1 LFNTIIMNTTM
12 RRVVSVSNTQ
22 KDNNIHSTTSKFELK
37 KLTLGKG
44 NFSVVKLA
52 IHPKTKEQVAAK
64 VMDLLEWNKEY
75 KNELFMLQKLNHISI
90 IGYIDSERRRDGRGV
105 IYLEYLSY
113 PTLSSYIQNTS
124 TLSEPIAVKVLYE
137 LVDAVDY
144 MHSVGISHHDIKPD
158 NILFNHETNS
168 IKLFDFGLAVTVDPH
183 NPMSATNAGSP
194 LYMGPEVLL
203 NQDHN
208 VFKADVWSIGICFY
222 EILTG
227 KSPFDQCKVLDELI
241 KEWESKI
248 DLSLPIFL
256 SSSKLRILYSQMVKY
271 DPDRRISTSELKKI
285 LATLVS
291 KRCLGNS
298 LGGSGKKR
306 KAERTTSVNAVI
318 RRINGKSK
326 KRTILL
332 ASSKDSY

>member
-1 LFNTIIMNTTM
+1 MM
-12 RRVVSVSNTQ
+12 RNSQ
-22 KDNNIHSTTSKFELK
+22 KDNNTYCTPMTTKFQLR

-52 IHPKTKEQVAAK
+52 IHPNTKVQVAAK

-75 KNELFMLQKLNHISI
+75 KTEVKLLQMLSHTSI
-90 IGYIDSERRRDGRGV
+90 IGYIDSERRELGRGV

-113 PTLSSYIQNTS
+113 PTLSSYVQNTT
-124 TLSEPIAVKVLYE
+124 TLSETIALKVIYE

-144 MHSVGISHHDIKPD
+144 MHSKGISHHDIKPD
-158 NILFNHETNS
+158 NILFNNETNT
-168 IKLFDFGLAVTVDPH
+168 IKLFVFGLAVTVNPE
-183 NPMSATNAGSP
+183 NPMSSTNAGRP

-203 NQDHN
+203 NPEHN
-208 VFKADVWSIGICFY
+208 VFKADVWSIGMCLY
-222 EILTG
+222 EILSG
-227 KSPFDQCKVLDELI
+227 KTPFDHCKVLDDLL
-241 KEWESKI
+241 KEWQSQK

-256 SSSKLRILYSQMVKY
+256 SSSKLRMIYSQMVKY
-271 DPDRRISTSELKKI
+271 DPERRIHTTDLKKI
-285 LATLVS
+285 LATLLT

-318 RRINGKSK
+318 RRLNGKSK
-326 KRTILL
+326 KRTSILL
-332 ASSKDSY
+332 DSSSPESNDEKRD